1 MNKFNAEF
9 KIGVTVL
16 IAVSLLIWGVNFLR
30 GNNLFSNANHY
41 VSVYNNIDGMEVSSP
56 VRLNGLSVGTVTD
69 IYFHPQDMNKII
81 VKFTINDGLRIP
93 NNTIARIY
101 NADIM
106 GTKALQLVLGDNSI
120 FCLSGDTLPSEVEN
134 GLKDEV
140 NKQVLPLKNKA
151 EDLISSIDS
160 VMTVITT
167 VLDKDARNSLTNSLL
182 SLNRTFNT
190 MELAMIKLDS
200 VIYKNDV
207 RVSNILLNVES
218 ITTNLH
224 NNNELISNA
233 LVNIESLTDSLA
245 KSQIKSTINNV
256 DSALYVFNKILT
268 KIDNGDGSIG
278 MLLNDKDLYENLEN
292 SSKEL
297 ELLIADMKS
306 RPKRYVSFSLIGG
319 TKTVK
324 EKTNKK

>member
-9 KIGVTVL
+9 KIGLTAL
-16 IAVSLLIWGVNFLR
+16 IAVLLLIWGVNFLR
-30 GNNLFSNANHY
+30 GNNLFSNADQY

-56 VRLNGLSVGTVTD
+56 VRLNGLTVGSVTD

-81 VKFTINDGLRIP
+81 VKFTVNDGLRIP

-106 GTKALQLVLGDNSI
+106 GTKALQLVLGNNGI
-120 FCLSGDTLPSEVEN
+120 FFLPGDTLSSEVEG

-190 MELAMIKLDS
+190 MELAMVRLDS

-224 NNNELISNA
+224 NNNELISNV
-233 LVNIESLTDSLA
+233 LTNIESLTDSLA

-256 DSALYVFNKILT
+256 DSALYVFNKILA

-278 MLLNDKDLYENLEN
+278 MLLNDKGLYENLEN

>member
-9 KIGVTVL
+9 KIGLTAL
-16 IAVSLLIWGVNFLR
+16 IAISLLVWGINFLR
-30 GNNLFSNANHY
+30 GNNIFSNADQY
-41 VSVYNNIDGMEVSSP
+41 ISVYQNIDGMEVSSP
-56 VRLNGLSVGTVTD
+56 VRVNGLTVGSVSE
-69 IYFHPQDMNKII
+69 IYFHPNNMNEII
-81 VKFTINDGLRIP
+81 VKFTIENGLKIP
-93 NNTIARIY
+93 SNSIAKIY
-101 NADIM
+101 NSDIM
-106 GTKALQLVLGDNSI
+106 GTKALQIIIGDNLNYSMP
-120 FCLSGDTLPSEVEN
+120 GDTLYSEIES

-167 VLDKDARNSLTNSLL
+167 VLDKDARNSLTSSLL
-182 SLNRTFNT
+182 SLNRTFST

-224 NNNELISNA
+224 NNNELISNV

-245 KSQIKSTINNV
+245 KSQIKNTISNV
-256 DSALYVFNKILT
+256 DSSLFVLNKILT
-268 KIDNGDGSIG
+268 KIENGEGSVG
-278 MLLNDKDLYENLEN
+278 MLLNDKALYKNLEN

-297 ELLIADMKS
+297 ELLIADMKA
-306 RPKRYVSFSLIGG
+306 RPKRYVSFSLLGG
-319 TKTVK
+319 TRVVK
-324 EKTNKK
+324 EKTNK